1 MKLIDN
7 RSINRARRAFR
18 CLALNQTFYK
28 DIQVQGLSSEEVFL
42 KSSQYKRADSKW
54 FTSSASIE
62 DCFCWLIVI
71 GILRR
76 EVDGQ
81 GLTSKVRITPLG
93 REILLKNPNLL
104 ERKAGIIQQII
115 NFFYRKW
122 PLR

>member
-1 MKLIDN
+1 MTLIDN
-7 RSINRARRAFR
+7 RSIKRATRAFQ
-18 CLALNQTFYK
+18 CLPLNHSFYK
-28 DIQVQGLSSEEVFL
+28 DIQTKGLDAEEVFQ
-42 KSSQYKRADSKW
+42 KTIEYKLENSKW
-54 FTSSASIE
+54 FRNSASLE

-104 ERKAGIIQQII
+104 EKKAGIIQQII